1 MAQVSDDAPLAA
13 HGYFPEVVY
22 RAFTHKEHMDMF
34 LRGCIRFGALSVYRA
49 LEDDARRDNLE
60 GISHLSYNGLD
71 HHGAMPGTTAY
82 ALCCS
87 VSLHAL
93 LKAKFGQYVLR
104 IMKPRIFAER
114 ITDALV
120 SRAEMFYEGV
130 EGVIVQYTK
139 GHRRD
144 STPRPF
150 ELIRLS
156 YSQKPVRFAPD
167 EEFRFVVI
175 RKTLGEKAPEDYLT
189 FNVTPVLDL
198 LEPVP
203 TIVDPEYSTHRAST

>member
-1 MAQVSDDAPLAA
+1 MAQVSDDAPFAA
-13 HGYFPEVVY
+13 HGYFPKVVY
-22 RAFTHKEHMDMF
+22 RAFTHKEHMDGF
-34 LRGCIRFGALSVYRA
+34 LRGSIRFGALSIYRA

-60 GISHLSYNGLD
+60 GISHLTYIGLD

-93 LKAKFGQYVLR
+93 LKANLGQYVVR
-104 IMKPRIFAER
+104 IMNPRTLAER
-114 ITDALV
+114 ITDALKR
-120 SRAEMFYEGV
+120 RAEMFYEGV
-130 EGVIVQYTK
+130 EGLIVHYTK

-144 STPRPF
+144 AMPKPF

-175 RKTLGEKAPEDYLT
+175 CKTLAEKTPENYLT
-189 FNVTPVLDL
+189 FNITSVLDL

-203 TIVDPEYSTHRAST
+203 NTAELQRSTLRACT